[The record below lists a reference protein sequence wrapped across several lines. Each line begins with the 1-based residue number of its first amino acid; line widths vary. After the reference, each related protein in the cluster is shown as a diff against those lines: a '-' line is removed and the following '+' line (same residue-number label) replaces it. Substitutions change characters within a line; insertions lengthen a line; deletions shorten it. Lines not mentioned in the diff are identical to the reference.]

1 MFSPSAGNT
10 KGSSANIY
18 KCNNCDYFTENKF
31 DIGQHLDGVH
41 PQCNEN
47 DFSVIPTGEAMT
59 LASKAGGGDAS
70 TPTPTEKDF
79 GCDDDIKSE
88 RMDADNS
95 EDDFNMSTNEIDAGE
110 HMSADDLRNMSAGFS
125 MLCPLCQDPFTD
137 KKSLEKHVMTIH
149 SVNSDGLARLL
160 NLVDTSHWLN
170 SNSGSGGAMGASKVG
185 KSPGSSASSCA
196 DSNDIECVTCGTSF
210 KSMSDLLMH
219 ANELQH
225 FQLTGSNN
233 DMCMCILRACQQQ
246 FNSLSGMLSHF
257 KDCHMNAVISERHVY
272 KYRCKLCSL
281 AFKTQEKLNVHSL
294 YHTMREATKCH
305 LCSRNFRSL
314 ASLQKHMEQFHQN
327 SSGGV
332 ISANSPIT
340 SPNLDKSS
348 EYDDYPIAASP
359 ASSTKQDDSEIMEIQ
374 RSNSAAADD
383 QSSISTEMISETNDL
398 DEYLNSQMMA
408 EDNYNDP
415 TRKFKCT
422 KCKMA
427 FLSQSYL
434 QQHYKS
440 NVHRRNSEKLSNYPL
455 EKYLDPNRPFKCETC
470 RESFTQKNILLV
482 HYNSVSHLHK
492 KKQSE
497 SITPSTSP
505 TITAAGT
512 SSSAVEFDR
521 RSVEFD
527 RKSVDFDRKSV
538 EFNEMEG
545 EMQKRK
551 CSPDNDYDSPKKRF
565 KCDICKVAYVQ
576 GSTLD
581 IHMRS
586 VLHQTRACRLQEQ
599 QQLQQFQNQLQQ
611 QQQQSSPN
619 LLLSTSHDLNS
630 QLGSISPTPSTLSGT
645 GNADLNETAV
655 ANALKAANSPKFNN
669 QICKTLLENFG
680 YDIVKQFNEINKS
693 QQSSNDTA
701 ARIASNQAAANFFL
715 NDASLNA
722 SASLAQSLAANMH
735 TPNSGNGDKYFC
747 RHCKKIFSSVFVL
760 KSHCEEVHNEKVPLE
775 FLEKFAEK
783 FKNYY
788 MEGGDASGSNAEA
801 ADNEILDF
809 SAKKS
814 TPELPKVKSESNL
827 PQPLVSPAESL
838 SKLAEQ
844 SSQALQLQHLSQQL
858 NIDPATLAQKMM
870 EQNLAAAANF
880 PQAFGMPGGLQGLQN
895 LQSLQGLPGLQGLQG
910 LQNLQNLPNLSG
922 NAPLNTLDMINLM
935 QFHQLLSLNFMNL
948 APPLIFG
955 ATGAA
960 AAA

>member
-1 MFSPSAGNT
+1 MFSPSASST

-18 KCNNCDYFTENKF
+18 KCNNCDYFTDNKF
-31 DIGQHLDGVH
+31 DIGQHLASVH

-47 DFSVIPTGEAMT
+47 DFNVIPTGVTDAM
-59 LASKAGGGDAS
+59 KIGGGGDAS

-110 HMSADDLRNMSAGFS
+110 HMSTEDMRNISSGFS

-170 SNSGSGGAMGASKVG
+170 SNSGSGGSIGSGTANKIG

-196 DSNDIECVTCGTSF
+196 DSSDIECVTCGTSF
-210 KSMSDLLMH
+210 KSMSDLFMH
-219 ANELQH
+219 ANEMQH
-225 FQLTGSNN
+225 FQLTGNN
-233 DMCMCILRACQQQ
+233 NEMFMCILRACQQQ
-246 FNSLSGMLSHF
+246 FNSLSGMLGHF

-314 ASLQKHMEQFHQN
+314 ASLQKHMEQFHQG

-332 ISANSPIT
+332 ISTSSPIT

-348 EYDDYPIAASP
+348 EYLDDYPIATSP
-359 ASSTKQDDSEIMEIQ
+359 ASSTKQDDNDALE
-374 RSNSAAADD
+374 RSNSAVADD
-383 QSSISTEMISETNDL
+383 QSSISTELISETNDL
-398 DEYLNSQMMA
+398 DEYLNSQMVA
-408 EDNYNDP
+408 EENYNDSM
-415 TRKFKCT
+415 RKFKCT

-427 FLSQSYL
+427 FTSQMYL

-440 NVHRRNSEKLSNYPL
+440 SIHRRNAEKLSNYPL

-505 TITAAGT
+505 TIAGAGT
-512 SSSAVEFDR
+512 SSSAIEFDR

-538 EFNEMEG
+538 DFNEIEG

-599 QQLQQFQNQLQQ
+599 QQLQQFQTQL

-619 LLLSTSHDLNS
+619 LLIGGTHDLNS
-630 QLGSISPTPSTLSGT
+630 QISSISPTPSTLSGT
-645 GNADLNETAV
+645 GNADLSETA

-669 QICKTLLENFG
+669 QIYKTLLENFG
-680 YDIVKQFNEINKS
+680 FDIVKQFNEINKN
-693 QQSSNDTA
+693 QSA
-701 ARIASNQAAANFFL
+701 AGANQTPANFFL
-715 NDASLNA
+715 NDAAVNA
-722 SASLAQSLAANMH
+722 NTNLAQSLAANVN
-735 TPNSGNGDKYFC
+735 TSNSGNGDKYFC
-747 RHCKKIFSSVFVL
+747 RHCKKIFSSIFVL

-788 MEGGDASGSNAEA
+788 MESGDTSASNAESN
-801 ADNEILDF
+801 DNEILDF
-809 SAKKS
+809 SAKKGND
-814 TPELPKVKSESNL
+814 LPKVKSET
-827 PQPLVSPAESL
+827 QPLVSPAPSM

-844 SSQALQLQHLSQQL
+844 SSQAMQLEHLSQQL

-880 PQAFGMPGGLQGLQN
+880 PQAFGMPGGLQALQN
-895 LQSLQGLPGLQGLQG
+895 LQSLQGMPGLQGLQG
-910 LQNLQNLPNLSG
+910 LQNLQNLPNMPNLTG
-922 NAPLNTLDMINLM
+922 NAPLNTLDMLNLM